1 MKFLIL
7 LFMTVPLLAQNI
19 IMPTKQYIANGPV
32 VDVVVKNQKL
42 YVATN
47 ASVVDIFDIKTT
59 KLEKTI
65 KISKITDF
73 MGDII
78 DAKIY
83 SVDVLD
89 NKILILSQGEHGF
102 RRVDIFQN
110 NQLKHIITIDN
121 NLYIAKA
128 KFIDKNNI
136 LLGLLSNDI
145 ISYNIQTKKQNWT
158 IQASQSKFSNF
169 KLNKDKTKVIVCD
182 ESGDLHML
190 NTKNGKTL
198 KTFSG
203 QNVDN
208 VFQVDFKNGVIA
220 TAGQDRRVVI
230 YNTKINSAYYKTSSF
245 LIYSVGLSP
254 SGKVVGYGNDEDN
267 NVELFKTDTKTVLG
281 IFGGNRMT
289 LTNIVFL
296 NEKEF
301 FVASDDKTINFY
313 KLK

>member
-1 MKFLIL
+1 MKLLTLL
-7 LFMTVPLLAQNI
+7 LFTIPLLAQSI
-19 IMPTKQYIANGPV
+19 VMPTKKYVANGPV
-32 VDVVVKNQKL
+32 VDIVVKNKKL

-47 ASVVDIFDIKTT
+47 ASVVDIFDIKTA
-59 KLEKTI
+59 KLQKSI
-65 KISKITDF
+65 KISKIKDF

-78 DAKIY
+78 DSKIY
-83 SVDVLD
+83 SVDILD
-89 NKILILSQGEHGF
+89 DKILILSQGEHGF

-110 NQLKHIITIDN
+110 NQLKHIITVDD

-169 KLNKDKTKVIVCD
+169 KLNEDKTKVVVCD

-208 VFQVDFKNGVIA
+208 VFQVDFKNGIIA
-220 TAGQDRRVVI
+220 TAGQDRRVAI
-230 YNTKINSAYYKTSSF
+230 FNTKTNSAYYKTSSF

-254 SGKVVGYGNDEDN
+254 SGKIVGYGNDEDN
-267 NVELFKTDTKTVLG
+267 NVELFKTNTKTVLG
-281 IFGGNRMT
+281 IFGGNKMT

-301 FVASDDKTINFY
+301 FVASDDVTINFY